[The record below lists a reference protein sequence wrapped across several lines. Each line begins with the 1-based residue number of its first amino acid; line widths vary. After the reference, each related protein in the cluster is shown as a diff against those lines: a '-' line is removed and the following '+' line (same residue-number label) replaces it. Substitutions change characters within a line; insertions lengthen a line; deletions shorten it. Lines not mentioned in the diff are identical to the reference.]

1 MLYLVRHGQ
10 TLWNTEARFQG
21 QFDSP
26 LTDLGRDQATRVGR
40 ALAEEIRSG
49 GEPVRAYVSPLGR
62 TRATAALIGKS
73 LPMAITED
81 ARLMEVDFGQWE
93 GLTREDILSRF
104 GTDPQLRPIDW
115 QFQAPGGETLDTVLA
130 RISAWRAEASFPA
143 VVVTHGIISRLVRG
157 LFANLGH
164 TEMLALPVPQD
175 GYFRIDDGRIDFV
188 PAPE

>member
-40 ALAEEIRSG
+40 ALASEIDTSSGPIRS
-49 GEPVRAYVSPLGR
+49 YVSPLGR
-62 TRATAALIGKS
+62 TRATAALIGQS
-73 LPMAITED
+73 LPMSITED
-81 ARLMEVDFGQWE
+81 PRLMEVDFGQWE

-115 QFQAPGGETLDTVLA
+115 QFQAPGGETLDTVLD
-130 RISAWRAEASFPA
+130 RIRAWRSEASLPA
-143 VVVTHGIISRLVRG
+143 LVVTHGIISRLVRG
-157 LFANLGH
+157 LFADLGH
-164 TEMLALPVPQD
+164 AEMLALPVPQD
-175 GYFRIDDGRIDFV
+175 GYFRIDGRDIAFV
-188 PAPE
+188 QAP